1 MSEYESLGGEGGS
14 PASSQPPTPSH
25 TASWLRRQ
33 FSGGG
38 SGSDLAIRLDVI
50 LDVMFIEGGANPVRE
65 LSKIQL
71 IQVGSLLGRERTSG
85 LTCWWTEDQSRRD
98 VAR

>member
-25 TASWLRRQ
+25 TANWLRRQ

-38 SGSDLAIRLDVI
+38 SGSDLAIRLEV
-50 LDVMFIEGGANPVRE
+50 LMDVMFIVGAMLILPER
-65 LSKIQL
+65 SKIYL
-71 IQVGSLLGRERTSG
+71 I
-85 LTCWWTEDQSRRD
+85 
-98 VAR
+98 

>member
-25 TASWLRRQ
+25 TANWLRRQ

-38 SGSDLAIRLDVI
+38 SGSDLAIRLEVMM
-50 LDVMFIEGGANPVRE
+50 DVMVIE
-65 LSKIQL
+65 
-71 IQVGSLLGRERTSG
+71 
-85 LTCWWTEDQSRRD
+85 
-98 VAR
+98 VAEKQN